1 MKRLII
7 SLVMVALIIA
17 FSISNTVTLYNVR
30 GELNEHLNNM
40 AQKLEGGEAQDVVE
54 DTQQFQ
60 QLWLDR
66 EEKLVRFIR
75 HTDLEQITWDCAR
88 LPYLAKYGDMAEL
101 TAEIN
106 RIQLQINHLW
116 ETQVPRIRTVF

>member
-30 GELNEHLNNM
+30 GELNEYLNNM

-60 QLWLDR
+60 KLWLDR

>member
-116 ETQVPRIRTVF
+116 ETQVPRSRTVF

>member
-40 AQKLEGGEAQDVVE
+40 AQKLDGGEAQDVVE

>member
-7 SLVMVALIIA
+7 SLVMVALIIT
-17 FSISNTVTLYNVR
+17 FSIVNTVTLYNIR
-30 GELNEHLNNM
+30 GELNEYLN
-40 AQKLEGGEAQDVVE
+40 AISQKLNSGEAQDVVE
-54 DTQQFQ
+54 DTQRFQ
-60 QLWLDR
+60 EIWLDR

-101 TAEIN
+101 TAEIS

-116 ETQVPRIRTVF
+116 ETQVPRIRTIF